1 MFELLQRDA
10 FYRIQFTRFVT
21 IGLHVYYL
29 CSIGVV
35 LIDDQC
41 GPSLTAAMLNH
52 FKAVGLKKLKDD
64 EETGAEVVVSVHQ
77 QCLVTRSVPSSSSS
91 VSS

>member
-1 MFELLQRDA
+1 M
-10 FYRIQFTRFVT
+10 
-21 IGLHVYYL
+21 
-29 CSIGVV
+29 V

-64 EETGAEVVVSVHQ
+64 EDAGAEVVVSVHQ
-77 QCLVTRSVPSSSSS
+77 QCLVTRSVTSSSSTL
-91 VSS
+91 

>member
-1 MFELLQRDA
+1 M
-10 FYRIQFTRFVT
+10 
-21 IGLHVYYL
+21 
-29 CSIGVV
+29 V

-91 VSS
+91 LPSLS